1 MVVISKTFR
10 TSVNG
15 IGTEQ
20 MEFRFIGQ
28 WAYFECP
35 YKETGTAVCA
45 SDSLQV

>member
-20 MEFRFIGQ
+20 MEFRFIRQ
-28 WAYFECP
+28 RTYFECL
-35 YKETGTAVCA
+35 YKETGTTVYAE
-45 SDSLQV
+45 DSLQV